1 MDLPHACIIHRASPY
16 TTKQLLYCRE
26 LKEQLE
32 EAVKLAEDA
41 SQRRRHAEA
50 QVVKLQADLERT
62 STLRGKKGDDAE
74 ADSTFQLRMLQDLVQ
89 RQEDEVREARALKS
103 HAR

>member
-1 MDLPHACIIHRASPY
+1 MFQSIR
-16 TTKQLLYCRE
+16 QLLRCRD
-26 LKEQLE
+26 LREQLE

-41 SQRRRHAEA
+41 AQRRRHAEA
-50 QVVKLQADLERT
+50 QVVQLQADLEDA
-62 STLRGKKGDDAE
+62 SALRGRKKDDAE
-74 ADSTFQLRMLQDLVQ
+74 ADSAFQLRMLQDLVQ